1 MYEENQKR
9 NKWGLGVIEQVIITS
24 EEEMRGAHVT
34 NVEKNKKPLTISK
47 PVQNL
52 QSLEVNEDD

>member
-24 EEEMRGAHVT
+24 EEEMRGAHAI

-52 QSLEVNEDD
+52 QSLELNEDD